1 MFLPSAN
8 HHHVSWKVKINN
20 FFASHKFCLSQ
31 LEGEDKHC
39 FANDI
44 FILRE
49 KTFWPDYFE
58 SLATPPY
65 LGRESFAQWTADG
78 TQIRI
83 KSSTKLLISLWFK
96 SKFSRFSK
104 EIFSCDAVF
113 TCGEEPEVVLD
124 PVNKRHCQKIWKH
137 TNKTKCKSKMTKI
150 VKKIWRKK
158 RKWQKLK
165 SLSPECELAS
175 SECQEP
181 EDEMWTLYS
190 ESPAVCHKG
199 LFQPNKRTGKVVS
212 SYSSSQFSLGWHKA
226 RELGNRVPQ

>member
-1 MFLPSAN
+1 MVGSKSPARLSLVCWRWVVWIYLQSPTFCKLKILLFSLKSLKFENDFSSWPGDRSRLSIWMFLPSAN

-65 LGRESFAQWTADG
+65 LGRESFAQWTAEG

-83 KSSTKLLISLWFK
+83 KSSTKSLISLWF
-96 SKFSRFSK
+96 SV
-104 EIFSCDAVF
+104 D
-113 TCGEEPEVVLD
+113 
-124 PVNKRHCQKIWKH
+124 W
-137 TNKTKCKSKMTKI
+137 
-150 VKKIWRKK
+150 
-158 RKWQKLK
+158 
-165 SLSPECELAS
+165 
-175 SECQEP
+175 
-181 EDEMWTLYS
+181 
-190 ESPAVCHKG
+190 
-199 LFQPNKRTGKVVS
+199 
-212 SYSSSQFSLGWHKA
+212 SY
-226 RELGNRVPQ
+226 